1 MTVRQEIVDQM
12 AKNLRAER
20 EARGAKARAEKSLAE
35 SGSGRK
41 GQAGGR
47 TGWQTEPNG
56 AGSSVMPQ
64 PVQTGSDFL
73 MPGSDPRQKM
83 QDSQAPGFV
92 PFTPRAQL
100 PTVPMVTDYQP
111 EALQLG
117 ITSAMR
123 TQAEKNYTDYQKLK
137 EQERG
142 KNMRSAMLYA
152 ARNGT
157 EMPGI
162 AYGAALQ
169 NQGLEV
175 DEEEKRLKAL
185 VDYWTGEEQNQKIQ
199 AVHERNLD
207 AFSRWPAEDKEMMET
222 FNANRIGRL
231 SWLSAAGDS
240 TGSAA
245 SMDNAKLLAASITA
259 QKALE
264 AKYGKKRVQEIAET
278 LSWVR
283 NEEQTEKMR
292 QDAQQMA
299 DNHPVIAS
307 ALARGANVAGSL
319 TSPFGQMQNLIIRPT
334 GQYPTLDPNNL
345 GNLPN
350 VTAGEITQTVAQ
362 NIRGEN
368 PTAWSEAGAALYQ
381 AGMSAADSLVRAY
394 LGGGSKIISNAL
406 IASGSF
412 GSAMAEYSAQGASP
426 EKALL
431 MSLVDA
437 SLEVLTEQI
446 PLDTILKQAEIA
458 PGSVKEF
465 LEGIAKSAGEEITE
479 ETVNFIASAAA
490 QQVILGS
497 QSEKNQMIAELV
509 ANGVPYAKA
518 LDQAQKKQLMDIAA
532 TMIESGLSG
541 GMMAAGSQTVGS
553 LRAKNTGRA
562 LGRLD
567 NNQDMSLWMIHQ
579 GLKQDPG
586 SAEYQVAKEM
596 QGKLE
601 QGQRLSTYEQGRLY
615 QANGHLLEGFQRGWG
630 GKPADYQETEGQ
642 AKADAAPMEQAQNTE
657 TAEGQKNET
666 AAGQRSQPEQDTLR
680 QQSKTLRTDLG
691 EVDIETLP
699 IAVRKSLERM
709 SKATGRK
716 VHCYTAAAGEHAV
729 ENGFELNGEIWVN
742 TERKNSHVAVFAH
755 ELTHTIEGAPQYD
768 EILPWVMRRIAQR
781 TDLDKKRETIRSLY
795 NSMGVEVSK
804 AEIDREIVADYVAS
818 DLLTN
823 EQSVLQ
829 LAQENRGVVRRLLNG
844 IDRILAKLG
853 NEKAQE
859 RVFLRDVRAIYAQAL
874 RETSGQ
880 NRSSNSSVQA
890 GNRQAAQQTTVQEYD
905 WDGDVSDVAGYRAM
919 IEAQYAAGEMT
930 EEEYRENMDWAD
942 QQEAENAQAA
952 EGQGDGRKYSFAGV
966 NARNADMEAL
976 EQARKMEEAEVAE
989 EVIRQQTGWFRG
1001 MDGKWRFEVDD
1012 SGSQVKK
1019 HQGKMTLD
1027 QLLEH
1032 DELFEH
1038 YPDMRKMPVEFAD
1051 LPEGT
1056 NAQYSRELDAIR
1068 INRNLA
1074 DNPEKIRSAVLHE
1087 IQHGIQKREGF
1098 AKGATL
1104 EYWEGVQGNPD
1115 RAIGELD
1122 GKLKKAQAYAQDILN
1137 GLPKD
1142 AAEQFRAWYDLYQRD
1157 EAAGLKQAQAL
1168 ADGEYG
1174 KQFREYL
1181 NTVWNIDS
1189 LQKYNRLRGAMDL
1202 YRNTAGEIEA
1212 RDAADRAGLDAEG
1225 RKKTPPNLGDERT
1238 VFAEG
1243 SEKKYSISPTTD
1255 GRMVAVID
1263 DDILAGID
1271 TTVWDSE
1278 TQKKVRKAAADALM
1292 QFKDG
1297 IVVDGITRKFN
1308 RDSRREFTKSG
1319 DSKRLESRNKE
1330 VFIDKMRAADV
1341 ADDIV
1346 IATTGWRRDGGLKH
1360 PRTDKFVDFEH
1371 GDVLIESAKRQYE
1384 ARVVVGI
1391 TDTGEMV
1398 FYDVVDMNP
1407 TSFQKKEEP
1416 PTTATTHDAIGDI
1429 YGDSSDERIAQKA
1442 DDVKKNFSI
1451 SPVQKVEEQTDG
1463 GEKSA
1468 RERLDRKSQDA
1479 LKKAERQLMNSIAKK
1494 MGVPY
1499 VAKREN
1505 LMPIIQKI
1513 TDAYLENGRIDPKL
1527 EEQLFEESWAAGRT
1541 IEREF
1546 YDQYKDVKDWIRT
1559 VGLTISREDAANI
1572 PDWAEWKKRAFGT
1585 VRIVKDGTPVDTA
1598 WQELRSMAPE
1608 LFPER
1613 ITHPADQL
1621 QRIYDVA
1628 QGIQIVE
1635 KSLEDT
1641 YGEKAEDAKRWYRND
1656 FSNSIMDVQ
1665 KQLTDVRRY
1674 AAQKAAVE
1682 KKETVYPKTVAEA
1695 IQTGEDMKKARR
1707 EYERVRAKELIG
1719 PQDEDVLRMLM
1730 RGEMTIESL
1739 ENPVYDGMNRDA
1751 IRNVYAVK
1759 KKYEDLHKQMVEYK
1773 KQAVSKRRETA
1784 GRLLGNSLN
1793 WKDKAAGLLYSRET
1807 MRRNILDI
1815 VTDRET
1821 ADEINRIYFDPVQVH
1836 EAERTRFLNEM
1847 RDRVRAMNI
1856 NQEVVQGDEISE
1868 SAATQIIGEA
1878 MDHIEQLSKVKSDRA
1893 KKYGLNAKEWQGI
1906 INDVLE
1912 KNPSLD
1918 PMKLQ
1923 RNIYGL
1929 RAIYE
1934 ELLPKMNEVQVACGY
1949 EPISHRS
1956 GYFSHFNAEQGGDG
1970 LLAKLGRDLGLN
1982 TSAEMLPTSING
1994 MTAMFKPGKQW
2005 FGNSLERKGN
2015 KTTYDAV
2022 MGFDRYIEGAS
2033 NIIYHTEDIQN
2044 LRALESEIRY
2054 RSTDDG
2060 VRQQVDE
2067 VMADNR
2073 LTMEEKNDKIQR
2085 IYEHAP
2091 FTLSNFVDELMEYTN
2106 LLAGKKSRLDRT
2118 VEKLMGRKF
2127 YTVMKNVEA
2136 RVGANMIAGN
2146 IGSALT
2152 NFIPLQQAAV
2162 RMDRGVLLEGMWS
2175 TLKAMKDD
2183 DGFADMSDF
2192 LTNRR
2197 GSDRLVS
2204 SKMERISKALGT
2216 PMEIIDNFV
2225 SESIVRAQYA
2235 QNQRAGLSGDEA
2247 LHQADIFAAGVMG
2260 DRSKG
2265 AMPTLFES
2273 RNPLIKGLTQFQL
2286 EVNNQFSEVLKD
2298 LPREV
2303 GAAGAGAL
2311 AALLLKYFLCAYLFN
2326 DAYEFFTGRRPAM
2339 DPFGI
2344 LNDTVG
2350 DFSGYQMP
2358 NLLEAGEEVLTG
2370 EGVDFTTKKEENG
2383 KALKNLGS
2391 NVAGQLPFS
2400 SVFTGGRIP
2409 VGSAIP
2415 DLGQLTKLADE
2426 DIAPR
2431 KKADIAITEASK
2443 LGYIAAP
2450 FGYGQAQKTW
2460 KGIKALLEGGSYT
2473 MNNQGEKQLQYPI
2486 FKEDMGAGTVL
2497 KAGLLGKSGLSQAKA
2512 WADGG
2517 YNRLSAEQSALY
2529 QDLIDAGTE
2538 DKVAYETI
2546 LKVADAMK
2554 KKKEDLPEGTSRTQ
2568 NMLEV
2573 LLGQDLSPKA
2583 RAMAYERNIS
2593 KDSGTGKF
2601 MAENRGNDEVYTMA
2615 PEIDQAQK
2623 AGDETTTQAKIR
2635 VIQDAKISDA
2645 AKSALYYGMVAD
2657 DKTRELMDAMTDQ
2670 GADGAQVAQTLMAM
2684 QQTEGLKGAEKT
2696 IAKRNAIAD
2705 SGLEDEFKHQLY
2717 REKVSD
2723 SKESEIAEFRAANM
2737 DIDTFLKVQ
2746 NEYSRINAQEG
2757 KKASQKAQDFSHWL
2771 EKQGLTKRQKDVARD
2786 CFTYYSMVPANAKWF
2801 NSAVDAGCDP
2811 DITYEVINKISGL
2824 QPKAGHK
2831 SVSDGQKLQVIVE
2844 SGLPEKQQMELIQH
2858 ISVTDKMKKRLPILV
2873 DYGVSI
2879 KKQAAFWDKIYEFDL
2894 DGNGKI
2900 NQKEV
2905 RACLDSF
2912 PGGNI
2917 NPLEVLLG
2925 ITSSTGSAWTAA
2937 EKAAMWQSY
2946 STQFSAKKNPYDREV
2961 GQRVKDT
2968 IKGTGKKQAQSTG
2981 RSETKPKLTTGNPE
2995 VDKIMGW

>member
-1 MTVRQEIVDQM
+1 
-12 AKNLRAER
+12 
-20 EARGAKARAEKSLAE
+20 
-35 SGSGRK
+35 
-41 GQAGGR
+41 
-47 TGWQTEPNG
+47 
-56 AGSSVMPQ
+56 
-64 PVQTGSDFL
+64 
-73 MPGSDPRQKM
+73 
-83 QDSQAPGFV
+83 
-92 PFTPRAQL
+92 
-100 PTVPMVTDYQP
+100 
-111 EALQLG
+111 
-117 ITSAMR
+117 
-123 TQAEKNYTDYQKLK
+123 
-137 EQERG
+137 
-142 KNMRSAMLYA
+142 
-152 ARNGT
+152 
-157 EMPGI
+157 
-162 AYGAALQ
+162 
-169 NQGLEV
+169 
-175 DEEEKRLKAL
+175 
-185 VDYWTGEEQNQKIQ
+185 
-199 AVHERNLD
+199 
-207 AFSRWPAEDKEMMET
+207 
-222 FNANRIGRL
+222 
-231 SWLSAAGDS
+231 
-240 TGSAA
+240 
-245 SMDNAKLLAASITA
+245 
-259 QKALE
+259 
-264 AKYGKKRVQEIAET
+264 
-278 LSWVR
+278 
-283 NEEQTEKMR
+283 
-292 QDAQQMA
+292 
-299 DNHPVIAS
+299 
-307 ALARGANVAGSL
+307 
-319 TSPFGQMQNLIIRPT
+319 
-334 GQYPTLDPNNL
+334 
-345 GNLPN
+345 
-350 VTAGEITQTVAQ
+350 
-362 NIRGEN
+362 
-368 PTAWSEAGAALYQ
+368 
-381 AGMSAADSLVRAY
+381 
-394 LGGGSKIISNAL
+394 
-406 IASGSF
+406 
-412 GSAMAEYSAQGASP
+412 
-426 EKALL
+426 
-431 MSLVDA
+431 
-437 SLEVLTEQI
+437 
-446 PLDTILKQAEIA
+446 
-458 PGSVKEF
+458 
-465 LEGIAKSAGEEITE
+465 
-479 ETVNFIASAAA
+479 
-490 QQVILGS
+490 
-497 QSEKNQMIAELV
+497 
-509 ANGVPYAKA
+509 
-518 LDQAQKKQLMDIAA
+518 
-532 TMIESGLSG
+532 
-541 GMMAAGSQTVGS
+541 
-553 LRAKNTGRA
+553 
-562 LGRLD
+562 
-567 NNQDMSLWMIHQ
+567 
-579 GLKQDPG
+579 
-586 SAEYQVAKEM
+586 
-596 QGKLE
+596 
-601 QGQRLSTYEQGRLY
+601 
-615 QANGHLLEGFQRGWG
+615 
-630 GKPADYQETEGQ
+630 
-642 AKADAAPMEQAQNTE
+642 
-657 TAEGQKNET
+657 
-666 AAGQRSQPEQDTLR
+666 
-680 QQSKTLRTDLG
+680 
-691 EVDIETLP
+691 
-699 IAVRKSLERM
+699 M

-768 EILPWVMRRIAQR
+768 EILPWVMRRIAER

-844 IDRILAKLG
+844 IDRLLAKLG

-1225 RKKTPPNLGDERT
+1225 RKKTPPNLGDERR

-1243 SEKKYSISPTTD
+1243 D
-1255 GRMVAVID
+1255 G
-1263 DDILAGID
+1263 
-1271 TTVWDSE
+1271 E
-1278 TQKKVRKAAADALM
+1278 
-1292 QFKDG
+1292 QFSLTPEEIDG
-1297 IVVDGITRKFN
+1297 IQSIGKKSINQFTQEDIQKTEHFAQQYWKEMGIKSPFFRSWFGDWRRNDKTPVQIANVPGNARGTLKNDDTGWNIQVSGKVFNETRMHTT
-1308 RDSRREFTKSG
+1308 RGSREA
-1319 DSKRLESRNKE
+1319 
-1330 VFIDKMRAADV
+1330 VPYMAYM
-1341 ADDIV
+1341 DDIV
-1346 IATTGWRRDGGLKH
+1346 KKAILLDSNGIAQGKKKSENSLLMHSLYTVADIGNGPELLKLYVEEMNTPNAEHTTKRAYKLLNIEKQQTKATGSGFLPSPVQSTAAIKNIADLWDAVKRCDTNFLPNEPSKVTDSDGNPL
-1360 PRTDKFVDFEH
+1360 VMYH
-1371 GDVLIESAKRQYE
+1371 GTRQENGEFWVFDQTKAMKKGGFGFKEFGKGNYFT
-1384 ARVVVGI
+1384 ARKLDG
-1391 TDTGEMV
+1391 TER
-1398 FYDVVDMNP
+1398 
-1407 TSFQKKEEP
+1407 
-1416 PTTATTHDAIGDI
+1416 
-1429 YGDSSDERIAQKA
+1429 YGDRVIDSYLDIKNPVYVTAGEKFRDAVSKALGTEVTGLSYDDIQSAMRRAGFDGVINTDSNGQIAIAVTFDSNQIKSASQNIGTFDRSNSDIRY
-1442 DDVKKNFSI
+1442 SI

-1513 TDAYLENGRIDPKL
+1513 TDAYLENGRMNPEL
-1527 EEQLFEESWAAGRT
+1527 EEQLLEESWAAGRT
-1541 IEREF
+1541 IKREF
-1546 YDQYKDVKDWIRT
+1546 YDKYKDVKDWICT

-1572 PDWAEWKKRAFGT
+1572 PDWAEWKDRAFGT
-1585 VRIVKDGTPVDTA
+1585 VRIVKDGTPVDAA

-1793 WKDKAAGLLYSRET
+1793 WKDKTAGLLYSRET

-1893 KKYGLNAKEWQGI
+1893 KKYGLNAKEWQGT

-1934 ELLPKMNEVQVACGY
+1934 ELLPRMNEVQVACGY

-1956 GYFSHFNAEQGGDG
+1956 GYFPHFNAEQGGDG

-2067 VMADNR
+2067 VMANDR

-2106 LLAGKKSRLDRT
+2106 LLAGKKSRLDRG
-2118 VEKLMGRKF
+2118 VEKRVGRWF
-2127 YTVMKNVEA
+2127 YTAMKNLEA

-2235 QNQRAGLSGDEA
+2235 QNQRAGLSGEEA

-2286 EVNNQFSEVLKD
+2286 EVNNQFSEVFKD

-2303 GAAGAGAL
+2303 GEAGTGAL

-2350 DFSGYQMP
+2350 DFSGYQIP
-2358 NLLEAGEEVLTG
+2358 NLLEAGEDIITTG
-2370 EGVDFTTKKEENG
+2370 KADFTTRKEKG
-2383 KALKNLGS
+2383 DKAITNFVE
-2391 NVAGQLPFS
+2391 NVAGQMPFS
-2400 SVFTGGRIP
+2400 SVLYGGRIP
-2409 VGSAIP
+2409 VKSAFPSI
-2415 DLGQLTKLADE
+2415 GNIAKLADE

-2554 KKKEDLPEGTSRTQ
+2554 KKKEDLPKGTSRTQ

-2601 MAENRGNDEVYTMA
+2601 MAENRENDEVYTMV

-2670 GADGAQVAQTLMAM
+2670 GADGSQVAQTLMAM

-2737 DIDTFLKVQ
+2737 DIDTFLNVQ

-2757 KKASQKAQDFSHWL
+2757 KKASQKAQDFSYWL
-2771 EKQGLTKRQKDVARD
+2771 EKQDLTKRQKDVARD

-2824 QPKAGHK
+2824 QPKAGQK

-2879 KKQAAFWDKIYEFDL
+2879 KKQAAFWDKIYDFDL

-2912 PGGNI
+2912 PGGNT

-2961 GQRVKDT
+2961 GQKVKDT

-2981 RSETKPKLTTGNPE
+2981 RSETTPKLTTGNPE

>member
-1 MTVRQEIVDQM
+1 
-12 AKNLRAER
+12 
-20 EARGAKARAEKSLAE
+20 
-35 SGSGRK
+35 
-41 GQAGGR
+41 
-47 TGWQTEPNG
+47 
-56 AGSSVMPQ
+56 
-64 PVQTGSDFL
+64 
-73 MPGSDPRQKM
+73 
-83 QDSQAPGFV
+83 
-92 PFTPRAQL
+92 
-100 PTVPMVTDYQP
+100 
-111 EALQLG
+111 
-117 ITSAMR
+117 
-123 TQAEKNYTDYQKLK
+123 
-137 EQERG
+137 
-142 KNMRSAMLYA
+142 
-152 ARNGT
+152 
-157 EMPGI
+157 
-162 AYGAALQ
+162 
-169 NQGLEV
+169 
-175 DEEEKRLKAL
+175 
-185 VDYWTGEEQNQKIQ
+185 
-199 AVHERNLD
+199 
-207 AFSRWPAEDKEMMET
+207 ME
-222 FNANRIGRL
+222 
-231 SWLSAAGDS
+231 
-240 TGSAA
+240 
-245 SMDNAKLLAASITA
+245 
-259 QKALE
+259 
-264 AKYGKKRVQEIAET
+264 
-278 LSWVR
+278 
-283 NEEQTEKMR
+283 
-292 QDAQQMA
+292 
-299 DNHPVIAS
+299 
-307 ALARGANVAGSL
+307 
-319 TSPFGQMQNLIIRPT
+319 
-334 GQYPTLDPNNL
+334 
-345 GNLPN
+345 
-350 VTAGEITQTVAQ
+350 TVAQ
-362 NIRGEN
+362 
-368 PTAWSEAGAALYQ
+368 
-381 AGMSAADSLVRAY
+381 
-394 LGGGSKIISNAL
+394 SN
-406 IASGSF
+406 
-412 GSAMAEYSAQGASP
+412 
-426 EKALL
+426 
-431 MSLVDA
+431 
-437 SLEVLTEQI
+437 
-446 PLDTILKQAEIA
+446 
-458 PGSVKEF
+458 
-465 LEGIAKSAGEEITE
+465 
-479 ETVNFIASAAA
+479 
-490 QQVILGS
+490 
-497 QSEKNQMIAELV
+497 
-509 ANGVPYAKA
+509 
-518 LDQAQKKQLMDIAA
+518 
-532 TMIESGLSG
+532 
-541 GMMAAGSQTVGS
+541 
-553 LRAKNTGRA
+553 
-562 LGRLD
+562 
-567 NNQDMSLWMIHQ
+567 
-579 GLKQDPG
+579 
-586 SAEYQVAKEM
+586 
-596 QGKLE
+596 
-601 QGQRLSTYEQGRLY
+601 
-615 QANGHLLEGFQRGWG
+615 
-630 GKPADYQETEGQ
+630 
-642 AKADAAPMEQAQNTE
+642 QN
-657 TAEGQKNET
+657 
-666 AAGQRSQPEQDTLR
+666 
-680 QQSKTLRTDLG
+680 
-691 EVDIETLP
+691 
-699 IAVRKSLERM
+699 
-709 SKATGRK
+709 
-716 VHCYTAAAGEHAV
+716 
-729 ENGFELNGEIWVN
+729 
-742 TERKNSHVAVFAH
+742 
-755 ELTHTIEGAPQYD
+755 
-768 EILPWVMRRIAQR
+768 
-781 TDLDKKRETIRSLY
+781 
-795 NSMGVEVSK
+795 
-804 AEIDREIVADYVAS
+804 
-818 DLLTN
+818 
-823 EQSVLQ
+823 
-829 LAQENRGVVRRLLNG
+829 
-844 IDRILAKLG
+844 
-853 NEKAQE
+853 
-859 RVFLRDVRAIYAQAL
+859 
-874 RETSGQ
+874 
-880 NRSSNSSVQA
+880 
-890 GNRQAAQQTTVQEYD
+890 
-905 WDGDVSDVAGYRAM
+905 
-919 IEAQYAAGEMT
+919 
-930 EEEYRENMDWAD
+930 
-942 QQEAENAQAA
+942 
-952 EGQGDGRKYSFAGV
+952 
-966 NARNADMEAL
+966 
-976 EQARKMEEAEVAE
+976 
-989 EVIRQQTGWFRG
+989 
-1001 MDGKWRFEVDD
+1001 
-1012 SGSQVKK
+1012 
-1019 HQGKMTLD
+1019 
-1027 QLLEH
+1027 
-1032 DELFEH
+1032 
-1038 YPDMRKMPVEFAD
+1038 
-1051 LPEGT
+1051 
-1056 NAQYSRELDAIR
+1056 
-1068 INRNLA
+1068 
-1074 DNPEKIRSAVLHE
+1074 
-1087 IQHGIQKREGF
+1087 
-1098 AKGATL
+1098 
-1104 EYWEGVQGNPD
+1104 
-1115 RAIGELD
+1115 
-1122 GKLKKAQAYAQDILN
+1122 
-1137 GLPKD
+1137 
-1142 AAEQFRAWYDLYQRD
+1142 
-1157 EAAGLKQAQAL
+1157 
-1168 ADGEYG
+1168 
-1174 KQFREYL
+1174 
-1181 NTVWNIDS
+1181 
-1189 LQKYNRLRGAMDL
+1189 
-1202 YRNTAGEIEA
+1202 
-1212 RDAADRAGLDAEG
+1212 
-1225 RKKTPPNLGDERT
+1225 
-1238 VFAEG
+1238 
-1243 SEKKYSISPTTD
+1243 
-1255 GRMVAVID
+1255 
-1263 DDILAGID
+1263 
-1271 TTVWDSE
+1271 
-1278 TQKKVRKAAADALM
+1278 
-1292 QFKDG
+1292 
-1297 IVVDGITRKFN
+1297 
-1308 RDSRREFTKSG
+1308 
-1319 DSKRLESRNKE
+1319 
-1330 VFIDKMRAADV
+1330 
-1341 ADDIV
+1341 
-1346 IATTGWRRDGGLKH
+1346 
-1360 PRTDKFVDFEH
+1360 
-1371 GDVLIESAKRQYE
+1371 
-1384 ARVVVGI
+1384 
-1391 TDTGEMV
+1391 
-1398 FYDVVDMNP
+1398 
-1407 TSFQKKEEP
+1407 
-1416 PTTATTHDAIGDI
+1416 
-1429 YGDSSDERIAQKA
+1429 
-1442 DDVKKNFSI
+1442 VKKNFSI
-1451 SPVQKVEEQTDG
+1451 SPVQNVEEQTDG
-1463 GEKSA
+1463 GERSV

-1513 TDAYLENGRIDPKL
+1513 TDAYLENGRMNPEL

-1559 VGLTISREDAANI
+1559 VGLTISQEDADNI

-1784 GRLLGNSLN
+1784 GRLLGSSLN

-1878 MDHIEQLSKVKSDRA
+1878 MDHIEQLSKVKSDRT
-1893 KKYGLNAKEWQGI
+1893 KKYGLNAKEWQGT

-1934 ELLPKMNEVQVACGY
+1934 ELLPRMNEVQVACGY

-1956 GYFSHFNAEQGGDG
+1956 GYFPHFNAEQGGDG

-2060 VRQQVDE
+2060 VRKQVDE

-2235 QNQRAGLSGDEA
+2235 QNRRAGLSGEEA

-2286 EVNNQFSEVLKD
+2286 EVNNQFSEVFKD

-2303 GAAGAGAL
+2303 GEAGAGAL

-2358 NLLEAGEEVLTG
+2358 NLLEAGEDIITTG
-2370 EGVDFTTKKEENG
+2370 KADFTTRKEKG
-2383 KALKNLGS
+2383 DKAITNFVE
-2391 NVAGQLPFS
+2391 NVAGQMPFS
-2400 SVFTGGRIP
+2400 SVLYGGRIP
-2409 VGSAIP
+2409 VKSAFPSI
-2415 DLGQLTKLADE
+2415 GNVAKLADE
-2426 DIAPR
+2426 DITPR
-2431 KKADIAITEASK
+2431 KKADIAITEVSK

-2486 FKEDMGAGTVL
+2486 FKENVGAGTVL

-2670 GADGAQVAQTLMAM
+2670 GADGSQVAQTLMAM

-2811 DITYEVINKISGL
+2811 DITYEVINKIGGL
-2824 QPKAGHK
+2824 QPKAGQK

-2879 KKQAAFWDKIYEFDL
+2879 KKQAAFWNKIYDFDL

-2912 PGGNI
+2912 PGGNT

-2925 ITSSTGSAWTAA
+2925 IASSTGSAWTAA

-2981 RSETKPKLTTGNPE
+2981 RSETTPKLTTGNPE